1 MFLTKKEREKNNNL
15 KLLKHGNVCADFSS
29 ATVCIN
35 IVVLLLRYKW
45 PVGSR
50 QELKAQA
57 MSEHLTVLVQVGT
70 WIFNI
75 LPCQVLRTVSRRTNT
90 ITSQHTFK
98 TLLVSFQLYS
108 SLLW

>member
-1 MFLTKKEREKNNNL
+1 MCRLQF
-15 KLLKHGNVCADFSS
+15 

-75 LPCQVLRTVSRRTNT
+75 LCFVSHISHCCLKHNFERTENVRQVFNRDLKITFCQADSPVQG
-90 ITSQHTFK
+90 I
-98 TLLVSFQLYS
+98 LLNPFRS
-108 SLLW
+108 